1 LQAPPK
7 AVDLMPD
14 LAVDLT
20 LGEFPVGQWPIFA
33 VVVFVSQAVP
43 KAIDCSTRVRRSPQA
58 VQRPEPMLQLVLL
71 CLPDHKLLV
80 DEFEDP
86 DPGAIRENGREVFQR
101 CRLASCRLG
110 GLPAESCP

>member
-1 LQAPPK
+1 MQAPPK

-33 VVVFVSQAVP
+33 VAVFVSQAAP
-43 KAIDCSTRVRRSPQA
+43 NAIDCSTRVQRSPQA

-86 DPGAIRENGREVFQR
+86 IPEPSAKMAVKSFSVAG
-101 CRLASCRLG
+101 
-110 GLPAESCP
+110 

>member
-1 LQAPPK
+1 MQALPK

-43 KAIDCSTRVRRSPQA
+43 KAIDCCTRVQRSPHV

-71 CLPDHKLLV
+71 FLPDHKLFV

-86 DPGAIRENGREVFQR
+86 NPRAIRGKWQ
-101 CRLASCRLG
+101 
-110 GLPAESCP
+110 